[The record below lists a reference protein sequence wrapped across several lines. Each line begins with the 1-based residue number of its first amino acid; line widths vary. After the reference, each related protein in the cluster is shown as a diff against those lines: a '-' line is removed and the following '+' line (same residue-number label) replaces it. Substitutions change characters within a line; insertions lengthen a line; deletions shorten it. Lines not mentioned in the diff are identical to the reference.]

1 MLTAIRWLFGI
12 ELEQRVLQ
20 LKGHFHEAME
30 ETSFGFRRELQRAGL
45 FVIFVGLGTVA
56 LAVAMGIAAAG
67 LFLWLE
73 AQYGSFIALAGVGG
87 LCAAFAAVMFMFAI
101 AAGRTRKSRKH
112 PSEAPAGPRP
122 SPSMP
127 RRAQPEHTP
136 ISIPPLPE
144 NASLVDQLTQRFGQ
158 HALTASD
165 EAVERAEK
173 LIREASPGALLT
185 TLALAAVVG
194 VVIGRR
200 GGLHQ

>member
-1 MLTAIRWLFGI
+1 MLTAIMWLFGI
-12 ELEQRVLQ
+12 DLEQKVLQ
-20 LKGHFHEAME
+20 LKDHFHEAME

-56 LAVAMGIAAAG
+56 LAVAMGIAAAW

-73 AQYGSFIALAGVGG
+73 ARYGSFIALAGVGG
-87 LCAAFAAVMFMFAI
+87 LCAVFAAVMFMFAI

-122 SPSMP
+122 SPSVP
-127 RRAQPEHTP
+127 RRAQPEHTL
-136 ISIPPLPE
+136 PPLPE
-144 NASLVDQLTQRFGQ
+144 NASLVDQLTHRFGQ